1 MQIEPV
7 RIGAGQFG
15 CPICSKFM
23 KNQRD
28 MKRHIMVH
36 TGEKPFTCNYCDFA
50 CNFQG
55 SLNRHIK
62 NRHTNVINIEKREEP
77 KNIAE
82 TLKIF
87 HFANKMFL
95 SSFFAE

>member
-1 MQIEPV
+1 MKKFDIFFFQLFCLLILQIEPV

-36 TGEKPFTCNYCDFA
+36 TGEKPFTCIYCDFA

-62 NRHTNVINIEKREEP
+62 NRHNVV
-77 KNIAE
+77 
-82 TLKIF
+82 LKI
-87 HFANKMFL
+87 
-95 SSFFAE
+95 E

>member
-1 MQIEPV
+1 MEYQDIEISRIKKFDFFFFPTFFCLLILQIEPV

-62 NRHTNVINIEKREEP
+62 NRHNVV
-77 KNIAE
+77 
-82 TLKIF
+82 LKI
-87 HFANKMFL
+87 
-95 SSFFAE
+95 E